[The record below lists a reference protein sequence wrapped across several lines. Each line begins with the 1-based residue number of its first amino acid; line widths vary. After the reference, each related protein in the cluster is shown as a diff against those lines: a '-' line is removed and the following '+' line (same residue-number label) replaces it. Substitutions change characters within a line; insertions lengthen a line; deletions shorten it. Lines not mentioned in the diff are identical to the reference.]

1 MFRYLSLAAM
11 LTLAAGSARADG
23 GETAETAVVI
33 PGMPYDD
40 WGNTCGHV
48 NDYDEVCPFAG
59 STAPDVVY
67 SYTPPEDVAVSCSLC
82 DSSYDTKLYVYADA
96 VGNLVACNDDGCFE
110 LQSYLELMLNAGVT
124 YYFVVDGY
132 GTACG
137 EYRID
142 IRPLLPPCVVECPPG
157 SLQEGEPPCHAGYV
171 DEYNSGCNGVGW
183 IQIDAQQD
191 GCADMCGRICGWMGP
206 AFPASDRDWY
216 RCTAAGGLVTVTVR
230 AEFYPRLQVIYVP
243 DCWPLQYVSDTA
255 TPCETAIVQRGF
267 AAGEEIWIAVRPYE
281 NYANLPESDYH
292 LRVCGIEGNP
302 TPVERI
308 TWSRVKSKYR

>member
-11 LTLAAGSARADG
+11 LILAAGSAPAEG

-82 DSSYDTKLYVYADA
+82 DSSYDTKLYVYADS

-110 LQSYLELMLNAGVT
+110 LQSYLELTLNAGVT

-137 EYRID
+137 VYRID

-171 DEYNSGCNGVGW
+171 DEYNSGCYGTGW
-183 IQIDAQQD
+183 TLIGAQQD
-191 GCADMCGRICGWMGP
+191 GCADMCGQLCGWG
-206 AFPASDRDWY
+206 FASFDTDWY
-216 RCTAAGGLVTVTVR
+216 RCSAAGGPVAVTVR
-230 AEFYPRLQVIYVP
+230 GEFFPMLSLFYIP
-243 DCWPLQYVSDTA
+243 DCTPLQYIWTSAGPCQTA
-255 TPCETAIVQRGF
+255 VLQRTF
-267 AAGEEIWIAVRPYE
+267 APGEEFWVSVLPYE
-281 NYANLPESDYH
+281 NTDELPESDYH
-292 LRVCGIEGNP
+292 LRVCGIQGDP
-302 TPVERI
+302 IPVERI